1 MQINFGFYQGNNFMK
16 FEPVPKLPE
25 VLIITP
31 EIFADQRGFF
41 METYQKKLFLEI
53 DPALDFVQDNQ
64 VFSKK
69 GVLRGLH
76 YQIRHPQGKLVRA
89 IAGEIF
95 DVAVDIRKSSPRFG
109 TWVGVVLSADF
120 KNQLWVPPG
129 FAHGYYVLSDHAEVI
144 YKVTDYYDAASER
157 CILWDDPQLAIE
169 WPIKTGNPP
178 IISEK
183 DSKGVIL
190 TEAELFD

>member
-1 MQINFGFYQGNNFMK
+1 MK
-16 FEPVPKLPE
+16 FQPAPSHPE
-25 VLIITP
+25 VIIISP

-41 METYQKKLFLEI
+41 METYQKKLFSEI
-53 DPALDFVQDNQ
+53 DPTLDFVQDNQ

-95 DVAVDIRKSSPRFG
+95 DVAVDIRKDSPRFG
-109 TWVGVVLSADF
+109 TWVGVVLSADL
-120 KNQLWVPPG
+120 KNQIWVPPG
-129 FAHGYYVLSDHAEVI
+129 FAHGYYVMSDHAEVI

-157 CILWDDPQLAIE
+157 CIRWDDPQLAID
-169 WPIKTGNPP
+169 WPIEWGLAPA
-178 IISEK
+178 ISEK
-183 DSKGVIL
+183 DAKGFNL
-190 TEAELFD
+190 SNAELF

>member
-1 MQINFGFYQGNNFMK
+1 MK
-16 FEPVPKLPE
+16 FLPSPNHPE
-25 VLIITP
+25 VIIINP

-41 METYQKKLFLEI
+41 METYQKKLFMKTDL
-53 DPALDFVQDNQ
+53 ALDFVQDNQ

-76 YQIRHPQGKLVRA
+76 YQIRHPQGKLVRV

-95 DVAVDIRKSSPRFG
+95 DVAVDIRKSSPHFG
-109 TWVGVVLSADF
+109 TWVGILISADL
-120 KNQLWVPPG
+120 KNQFWVPPG

-157 CILWDDPQLAIE
+157 CIHWNDPQLAIN
-169 WPIKTGNPP
+169 WPIEPGNAP

-183 DSKGVIL
+183 DAKGVNL
-190 TEAELFD
+190 TDAELFT

>member
-1 MQINFGFYQGNNFMK
+1 MK
-16 FEPVPKLPE
+16 FQPAPNHPE
-25 VLIITP
+25 VIIINP
-31 EIFADQRGFF
+31 DIFADQRGFF
-41 METYQKKLFLEI
+41 METYQKKLFQEI

-109 TWVGVVLSADF
+109 TWVGVIISADL
-120 KNQLWVPPG
+120 KNQIWVPPG
-129 FAHGYYVLSDHAEVI
+129 FAHGYFVMSDHAEVI
-144 YKVTDYYDAASER
+144 YKVTDYYDAISER
-157 CILWDDPQLAIE
+157 CIRWDDPQLKID
-169 WPIKTGNPP
+169 WPIKSGSTPS
-178 IISEK
+178 ISEK
-183 DSKGVIL
+183 DAKGVNL
-190 TEAELFD
+190 SDADLY

>member
-1 MQINFGFYQGNNFMK
+1 MK
-16 FEPVPKLPE
+16 FKPVSKLPE
-25 VLIITP
+25 VIIITP
-31 EIFADQRGFF
+31 EVFADQRGFF

-53 DPALDFVQDNQ
+53 DSALDFVQDNQ

-89 IAGEIF
+89 IFGEIF
-95 DVAVDIRKSSPRFG
+95 DVAVDIRKSSPHFG
-109 TWVGVVLSADF
+109 TWFGVVLSADL

-129 FAHGYYVLSDHAEVI
+129 FAHGYYVLSDQAEVI

-157 CILWDDPQLAIE
+157 CILWNDPQLAIE
-169 WPIKTGNPP
+169 WPIKPGNLP

-183 DSKGVIL
+183 DAKGVIL